1 MENQHSERRARS
13 LSNMRSTMN
22 FAMGAVYL
30 LVGGFLLLAEKLGF
44 EMESFDDTARYIFG
58 GIIVL
63 YGVWRIY
70 RGIRKEY

>member
-1 MENQHSERRARS
+1 MENERTDRKEKS
-13 LSNMRSTMN
+13 YIMMRSVMN
-22 FAMGAVYL
+22 YSMGAIYL
-30 LVGGFLLLAEKLGF
+30 AVGGFLLFPEKLGF
-44 EMESFDDTARYIFG
+44 EMVAFDATARYIFG